1 MFPENDLDE
10 QTLDSERERFLS
22 AGNQETRRN
31 TMLPLNC
38 SISGLPVSS
47 TPSARFSAASF
58 TATAGLGSDVAE
70 AMDRP
75 RLAFKPIHTSR
86 RRRIIIGHD
95 LKCGGDHAVKS
106 ALVLAEQCKASIRL
120 VHVVNPRD
128 HFHAP
133 TLPTGRRHVMEELV
147 AKAGGD
153 LEQVVASHRATPVP
167 IDYEVRVGKPSIE
180 LILAGRA
187 WQCDLMIIGAPARQS
202 IHLLK
207 STAER
212 LVRMAFVPVLVARE
226 ALSRRPERFLIPT
239 DFSPAARKAAAEGVA
254 LAKCFGARVIF
265 LHVFDP
271 TPWYSCPYAD
281 EMVGPMMIPELQPPD
296 LKQEW
301 STFLRGLSLD
311 SLAWQTCI
319 EEGLPGTAIV
329 RYAEAMGADMIVMAT
344 QGKTGLEQI
353 LLGNVAEAVVRDA
366 SCPVLTLKPDACH
379 FQVG

>member
-1 MFPENDLDE
+1 MPSLDG
-10 QTLDSERERFLS
+10 
-22 AGNQETRRN
+22 A
-31 TMLPLNC
+31 
-38 SISGLPVSS
+38 ISGSPVSS
-47 TPSARFSAASF
+47 TPSVPFSAASF
-58 TATAGLGSDVAE
+58 SAPAGIDNDVAE
-70 AMDRP
+70 AKARP
-75 RLAFKPIHTSR
+75 RFVFNQIRTNR
-86 RRRIIIGHD
+86 RGRIIVGHD

-106 ALVLAEQCKASIRL
+106 ALVLAQQGKASIRL

-133 TLPTGRRHVMEELV
+133 TLPTSRQRVMEELI

-153 LEQVVASHRATPVP
+153 LEQIVGRHRAAPVP

-187 WQCDLMIIGAPARQS
+187 WQCDLMIIGATARQS
-202 IHLLK
+202 IRLLK
-207 STAER
+207 GTAER
-212 LVRMAFVPVLVARE
+212 LIRMAFVPVLVARR

-254 LAKCFGARVIF
+254 LAKRFGARVIF

-281 EMVGPMMIPELQPPD
+281 EMVGPMMIPELKPAD

-301 STFLRGLSLD
+301 STFLRGLSLG
-311 SLAWQTCI
+311 SLAWQTCV

-329 RYAEAMGADMIVMAT
+329 RYAEAMGADLIVMGS
-344 QGKTGLEQI
+344 QGKSALEQI
-353 LLGNVAEAVVRDA
+353 LMGNVAEAVVRAA
-366 SCPVLTLKPDACH
+366 SCPVLTLKSDACQ
-379 FQVG
+379 FQLA